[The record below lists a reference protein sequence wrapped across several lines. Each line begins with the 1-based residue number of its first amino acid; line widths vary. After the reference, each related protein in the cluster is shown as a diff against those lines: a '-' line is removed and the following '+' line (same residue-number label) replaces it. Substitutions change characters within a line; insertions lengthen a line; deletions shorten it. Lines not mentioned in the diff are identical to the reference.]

1 MVRTISKYYLYENDQ
16 KFCLKCPLNITIT
29 YYVGKCGKWALSN
42 ELKANLLGP
51 DGEEEDGITVIPPSN
66 LFDDHL
72 PSVAYLLHVNV
83 NNTSSCTVSILNSE
97 WMITSSTCISK
108 M

>member
-1 MVRTISKYYLYENDQ
+1 MKK
-16 KFCLKCPLNITIT
+16 KFCLKCPLHITIT

-83 NNTSSCTVSILNSE
+83 NNTSSCTVSILNSQ
-97 WMITSSTCISK
+97 WMITSSECISN

>member
-1 MVRTISKYYLYENDQ
+1 MVRTISKYHLYE
-16 KFCLKCPLNITIT
+16 KIKTYSLKWHLNVTIT
-29 YYVGKCGKWALSN
+29 YYLGKCGKWALSN